1 MPVNLHCV
9 TVKGNYEG
17 RGNKALLQLGID
29 ACKATSDAQQKH
41 GDEKTRLLEQ
51 SLALR
56 EREFAGW
63 MSLRT
68 VQMPD
73 GDRLGAS
80 MAAMG
85 IANVFLL
92 QEKFDMARQWYARA
106 ETLCPADAHEQSNNI
121 QSNKM
126 QLQLF
131 CATRFLHRTVCVQGL
146 VRKPLYNG
154 RRGKAVEVLEPGRY
168 VVILDASESDGIGVP
183 VHILVHEDNLVLV

>member
-1 MPVNLHCV
+1 MFAGHGECGKNAILPLNPDFCPARKVAKFISAITIRLTRHWIPVTAQNCIITAGMPVNLHCL

-41 GDEKTRLLEQ
+41 GDEKTRLLNLA
-51 SLALR
+51 LALR
-56 EREFAGW
+56 ERELAGW

-92 QEKFDMARQWYARA
+92 QEKFDMARQLYTRA
-106 ETLCPADAHEQSNNI
+106 E
-121 QSNKM
+121 
-126 QLQLF
+126 
-131 CATRFLHRTVCVQGL
+131 R
-146 VRKPLYNG
+146 
-154 RRGKAVEVLEPGRY
+154 
-168 VVILDASESDGIGVP
+168 
-183 VHILVHEDNLVLV
+183 